1 MEVTLMTATTEMTR
15 EESLLASQAI
25 FEKLSSADPS
35 MAKQAVDAVNDF
47 TRTKMREDGFFRRI
61 MPPIP
66 ISNDDLDRQ
75 VDTDKPVKIVDKEPN
90 SPAAVS
96 IPFATLPTSLYIKG
110 DRYKVT
116 FDRIT
121 TPKFTKDVD
130 ELRTWYMDIRQ
141 VFSDN
146 AIKDMLAEEDGKF
159 LSAVN
164 TALVGPDLIVPTS
177 GVAQYQTIAGGI
189 TRDTL
194 WDSLKILPGTPS
206 NLEVHCVLLN
216 NITIKDVA
224 KFTRNEMGGD
234 LAEEIMRNGWTLSEV
249 MGVKWVITI
258 KKGLVP
264 TNTMYHFA
272 DPKFIGKSY
281 MLEDTTMYIRR
292 EAYFIEFFA
301 YESLGGTIGHTSG
314 LARVDFE

>member
-1 MEVTLMTATTEMTR
+1 
-15 EESLLASQAI
+15 
-25 FEKLSSADPS
+25 
-35 MAKQAVDAVNDF
+35 
-47 TRTKMREDGFFRRI
+47 

-96 IPFATLPTSLYIKG
+96 IPFATLPTNLYIKG

-116 FDRIT
+116 FDRIV

-141 VFSDN
+141 VLSDN

-159 LSAVN
+159 ISAVN
-164 TALVGPDLIVPTS
+164 TALVGPGLVVPTS
-177 GVAQYQTIAGGI
+177 GTIQYQEISGGI

-194 WDSLKILPGTPS
+194 WDSLKIMPNTPS

-216 NITIKDVA
+216 NITIKEVA

-234 LAEEIMRNGWTLSEV
+234 LSEEIMRNGWTLSEC

-301 YESLGGTIGHTSG
+301 YESLGGTLGHTSG
-314 LARVDFE
+314 LARVDFT